1 MGEVSYVRAPPSGLV
16 DHAAAI
22 VDIVGTPPQL
32 VGDSPIAMAG
42 FAHKHGFRFC
52 SWRKRFFRLRNDVI
66 EYYRRMDSKAAK
78 GVIRLS
84 PLCRCWECHV
94 GDPRHP
100 KAFGYVK
107 LVDGRPVVEVV
118 QRPHGVVVFVPEQ
131 ERAFYIHFSS
141 EKEQRSWFL
150 AIANNLEH
158 LRRSP
163 AVVAR
168 MISLVEPV
176 KQIPRAKLG
185 IVKMALR
192 SRFAPRLDTES
203 TEPFVQALVAASQGN
218 LPRLDALV
226 SENPGV
232 LMAQTE
238 TGVTVLLKATTVGNL
253 DVVNYALQH
262 GADVNQQ
269 KSDGD
274 TPLMIAAR
282 LNHSL
287 IVAALL
293 SHGADASAQNAY
305 QETAMSEA
313 QHNDGVIKELLN
325 GTGSQLVDVGPEQ
338 HCATAL
344 DGATEVSTEVPASG
358 ILRTLS
364 LSLRHQADAHAL
376 EQMLTAPEAKQLPDE
391 GDDED

>member
-131 ERAFYIHFSS
+131 HFFWSSFCLVGAGVLHSFLERKGTTVVVFGHCQQPRAFASVTSCCCPHDQLRCVRELQVHPTSGSI
-141 EKEQRSWFL
+141 L
-150 AIANNLEH
+150 ASIC
-158 LRRSP
+158 
-163 AVVAR
+163 
-168 MISLVEPV
+168 
-176 KQIPRAKLG
+176 
-185 IVKMALR
+185 LR
-192 SRFAPRLDTES
+192 SGFT
-203 TEPFVQALVAASQGN
+203 
-218 LPRLDALV
+218 
-226 SENPGV
+226 
-232 LMAQTE
+232 
-238 TGVTVLLKATTVGNL
+238 
-253 DVVNYALQH
+253 
-262 GADVNQQ
+262 
-269 KSDGD
+269 
-274 TPLMIAAR
+274 
-282 LNHSL
+282 
-287 IVAALL
+287 
-293 SHGADASAQNAY
+293 
-305 QETAMSEA
+305 
-313 QHNDGVIKELLN
+313 
-325 GTGSQLVDVGPEQ
+325 
-338 HCATAL
+338 
-344 DGATEVSTEVPASG
+344 
-358 ILRTLS
+358 
-364 LSLRHQADAHAL
+364 
-376 EQMLTAPEAKQLPDE
+376 
-391 GDDED
+391 